1 MDEVSMIKVGI
12 LLVIFGV
19 VLSLSPVIA
28 KIVTLYEYVTYV
40 FYIIIGCGI
49 GLIASTQVFE
59 RSVEQVRP
67 SPSISSSKKTE
78 KVEEEKEV
86 EEVGERKEEVE
97 S

>member
-1 MDEVSMIKVGI
+1 MVKVGI
-12 LLVIFGV
+12 LLVIFGA

-59 RSVEQVRP
+59 RASEQVRP
-67 SPSISSSKKTE
+67 SPSISSSEKTE
-78 KVEEEKEV
+78 QAEEEKEV